1 MLRIADAL
9 FSFTVGNFV
18 YTSHNNVLWSGKK
31 AVFPRQALRF
41 YICIHPSSSSPA
53 RRHGRRRT
61 SFAALPAA
69 PVAPLPK
76 KFFDTFWEPCKCMT
90 PSPEGGRREGAGRT
104 PPLPCH
110 PERKIFIGDL
120 LERFA

>member
-41 YICIHPSSSSPA
+41 CLCLRPLLSPPRGKA
-53 RRHGRRRT
+53 RAVPCSERATVLYKISPLGGLSALLGRNDKDRLDFQR
-61 SFAALPAA
+61 SFDARGLCPR
-69 PVAPLPK
+69 LLR
-76 KFFDTFWEPCKCMT
+76 MT
-90 PSPEGGRREGAGRT
+90 
-104 PPLPCH
+104 
-110 PERKIFIGDL
+110 
-120 LERFA
+120 